1 MEERLHVLTGRWAT
15 FVSENKVLM
24 FVWMVLMFVRMVL
37 MFVRIVAL
45 SKQRDSCQALRA
57 DIEEERKDHVRH
69 PLITTVN
76 PLPNSL
82 FSCRCGSSAKRCVC
96 KKRHSKQRS
105 G

>member
-15 FVSENKVLM
+15 FVSENK
-24 FVWMVLMFVRMVL
+24 VLMFVRMVL